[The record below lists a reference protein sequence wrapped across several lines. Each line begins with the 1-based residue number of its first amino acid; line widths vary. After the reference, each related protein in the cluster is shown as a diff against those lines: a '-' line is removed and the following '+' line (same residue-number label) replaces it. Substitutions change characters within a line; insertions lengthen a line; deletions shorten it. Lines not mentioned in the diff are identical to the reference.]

1 MSDIKEIS
9 AKLRELFAQV
19 TPQAIDTAERKDDGT
34 YECPFCGGEGEVD
47 GESYTNFDKVAIGV
61 QFFGVGSEH
70 VRAEKLYRALIEH
83 VPRLLDLVDPALTS
97 PEGKH
102 E

>member
-1 MSDIKEIS
+1 MSEIKEIA
-9 AKLRELFAQV
+9 AKLRDLFAQV

-34 YECPFCGGEGEVD
+34 YECPFCGGEGEVN

-61 QFFGVGSEH
+61 QFFGVGPEH
-70 VRAEKLYRALIEH
+70 VRAEKLYRALIEY
-83 VPRLLDLVDPALTS
+83 VPRLLDLADPALTS
-97 PEGKH
+97 PKETN